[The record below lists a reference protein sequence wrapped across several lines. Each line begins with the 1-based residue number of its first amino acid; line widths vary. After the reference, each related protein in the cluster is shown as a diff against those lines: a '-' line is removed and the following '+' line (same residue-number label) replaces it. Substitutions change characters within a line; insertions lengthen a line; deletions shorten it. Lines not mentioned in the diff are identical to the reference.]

1 VPQYALAV
9 ALESFDGA
17 DEALDAQTV
26 LWAVR
31 GMSAARPGVSAE
43 DVARFLSKDATLSEP
58 YDRDDVAEL
67 LDSLVLEGTLTY
79 DSTRGVWS
87 TDDVLGHA
95 FADPGWGAEAGSATT
110 MRGAEADAFLRLRV
124 EELERERIKLERERT
139 ELGAERDEWRR
150 RAESAEE
157 DASSAHNL
165 GEELRA
171 RVHELE
177 QLLDRER
184 AAGDERSDTTRRAAV
199 ALARAQRELER
210 LESEEAGQ
218 GAGAGPRVTSPPHTQ
233 PRKTLRGNWLL

>member
-1 VPQYALAV
+1 V

-17 DEALDAQTV
+17 DEALDTQTV

-31 GMSAARPGVSAE
+31 GMSAARGGVSAE
-43 DVARFLSKDATLSEP
+43 DVARFLSKDATLSAP
-58 YDRDDVAEL
+58 YDPDDVAVL
-67 LDSLVLEGTLTY
+67 LDSLVIEGTLTY

-95 FADPGWGAEAGSATT
+95 FADPGWGSEAGSATT
-110 MRGAEADAFLRLRV
+110 MSGTEADAFLRLRV

-139 ELGAERDEWRR
+139 EIGAERDEWRR

-157 DASSAHNL
+157 DASCAHTL

-171 RVHELE
+171 RVRELE
-177 QLLDRER
+177 HLLHRER

-210 LESEEAGQ
+210 LESEEAGPD
-218 GAGAGPRVTSPPHTQ
+218 AGAGPRVTAPPLNP

>member
-1 VPQYALAV
+1 V
-9 ALESFDGA
+9 ALESF

-43 DVARFLSKDATLSEP
+43 DVARFLSKDATLSAP
-58 YDRDDVAEL
+58 YDRDDVAVL
-67 LDSLVLEGTLTY
+67 LDSLVAEGTLRY
-79 DSTRGVWS
+79 DPARRVWS
-87 TDDVLGHA
+87 TDDALRQA
-95 FADPGWGAEAGSATT
+95 FAEAGWGSD
-110 MRGAEADAFLRLRV
+110 AELGSTAGNSEAGAFLRLRV
-124 EELERERIKLERERT
+124 EELERERT
-139 ELGAERDEWRR
+139 ALGAERDEWRR

-157 DASSAHNL
+157 DASCAQNL
-165 GEELRA
+165 GDELRA

-210 LESEEAGQ
+210 LGPPDVD
-218 GAGAGPRVTSPPHTQ
+218 GAGGPHATPPQRTP